1 MATSHDISLRV
12 PTWHRMTS
20 DALAR
25 RDHRTLRTL
34 RASVAWC
41 LSGMQGRELSEAR
54 ALLARIEAALRFI
67 GVRRRRSILG
77 GRRHGR

>member
-12 PTWHRMTS
+12 PTWHRQTS

-25 RDHRTLRTL
+25 RDHRALRTL
-34 RASVAWC
+34 RASVTWTIN
-41 LSGMQGRELSEAR
+41 SMNGRELSEAR

-77 GRRHGR
+77 GRRGR